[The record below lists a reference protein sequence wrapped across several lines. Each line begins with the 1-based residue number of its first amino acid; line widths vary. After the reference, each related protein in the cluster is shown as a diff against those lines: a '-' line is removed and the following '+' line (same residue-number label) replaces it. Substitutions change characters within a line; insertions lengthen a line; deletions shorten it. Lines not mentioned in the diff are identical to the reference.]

1 MTLHRPN
8 HFAIVPTRTG
18 AVFAPKWKVTL
29 GKGGLSQ
36 VEAQPTRRS
45 CSAIVQKCHKIK
57 TLRPF
62 LLTVSDAAKQQ
73 FTAQSLTD
81 SHPVLRQHPTRSTF
95 PTTQRLSTMGKPPR
109 LGYGPAIET
118 ISPEPSLAELGWK
131 PFFAAQV
138 TADEAAACAPV
149 RVMAVHRGW
158 LSIAGDGPERM
169 IPSPLAAPG
178 EEQWQPAAGDWL
190 LLDRES
196 GLPVRELER
205 ANLFKRRAPGGTRK
219 VQVIAA
225 NVDTLL
231 IVASCNQDFNLA
243 RIERYLVL
251 AREVGVNPVIVLT
264 KSDLADAPEE
274 FVDAARG
281 LEPGLRVELV
291 NAKDPTSVAG
301 LAALCGV
308 GETVALLGSSGVGKS
323 TLVNTLRRS
332 DSIVTQPVR
341 EEDGKGRHT
350 TTART
355 LHRLPAGGWLLDTPG
370 MRELQVSDAAEGLA
384 EVFDDVTALVATCRF
399 SNCTHQAEPGCAV
412 RAALKAGTLSSER
425 LMRWR
430 KLSAED
436 ASNTLDLSRK
446 NVRSTTG
453 SRRR

>member
-1 MTLHRPN
+1 M
-8 HFAIVPTRTG
+8 V
-18 AVFAPKWKVTL
+18 
-29 GKGGLSQ
+29 
-36 VEAQPTRRS
+36 
-45 CSAIVQKCHKIK
+45 
-57 TLRPF
+57 
-62 LLTVSDAAKQQ
+62 
-73 FTAQSLTD
+73 
-81 SHPVLRQHPTRSTF
+81 
-95 PTTQRLSTMGKPPR
+95 GKPPR
-109 LGYGPAIET
+109 VGYGPAIEPFL
-118 ISPEPSLAELGWK
+118 PEPSLAELGWK

-138 TADEAAACAPV
+138 TADEAQRCVPV

-178 EEQWQPAAGDWL
+178 EEHWQPAAGDWL

-196 GLPVRELER
+196 GLPARDLAR

-251 AREVGVNPVIVLT
+251 AREVGVEPVIVLT
-264 KSDLADAPEE
+264 KADLAEAPET
-274 FVDAARG
+274 FVEAARG

-291 NAKDPTSVAG
+291 NARDPASVAL
-301 LAALCGV
+301 LAKLCGV

-323 TLVNTLRRS
+323 TLVNTLRQS
-332 DSIVTQPVR
+332 DSIATQPVR

-350 TTART
+350 TTVRM

-384 EVFDDVTALVATCRF
+384 EVFDDVSALVAACRF
-399 SNCTHQAEPGCAV
+399 SNCTHQSEPGCAV
-412 RAALKAGTLSSER
+412 RAALKAGTLAPDR
-425 LMRWR
+425 LARWR

-436 ASNTLDLSRK
+436 AANTLDVSRK
-446 NVRSTTG
+446 HPRSTTG

>member
-1 MTLHRPN
+1 
-8 HFAIVPTRTG
+8 
-18 AVFAPKWKVTL
+18 
-29 GKGGLSQ
+29 
-36 VEAQPTRRS
+36 
-45 CSAIVQKCHKIK
+45 
-57 TLRPF
+57 
-62 LLTVSDAAKQQ
+62 
-73 FTAQSLTD
+73 
-81 SHPVLRQHPTRSTF
+81 
-95 PTTQRLSTMGKPPR
+95 MGKRPR
-109 LGYGPAIET
+109 VSYGPAIEPF
-118 ISPEPSLAELGWK
+118 ISEPTLAELGWK
-131 PFFAAQV
+131 PFFAAQL
-138 TADEAAACAPV
+138 TADEAATCVPV

-169 IPSPLAAPG
+169 TPSPLAAPG
-178 EEQWQPAAGDWL
+178 EEPWQPAAGDWL

-196 GLPVRELER
+196 GLPERELAR

-251 AREVGVNPVIVLT
+251 AREVGVEPVIVLT
-264 KSDLADAPEE
+264 KADLADAPELY
-274 FVDAARG
+274 VQAARG

-291 NAKDPTSVAG
+291 NAKDPASVAQ
-301 LAALCGV
+301 LAKLCGL

-323 TLVNTLRRS
+323 TLVNTLRKS
-332 DSIVTQPVR
+332 DSIATQPVR

-350 TTART
+350 TTVRM

-384 EVFDDVTALVATCRF
+384 EVFDDVTALVAACRF
-399 SNCTHQAEPGCAV
+399 SNCTHQSEPGCAV
-412 RAALKAGTLSSER
+412 RAALKAGTLSGER

-436 ASNTLDLSRK
+436 ASNTLDISRK
-446 NVRSTTG
+446 HSRPTTG

>member
-1 MTLHRPN
+1 M
-8 HFAIVPTRTG
+8 V
-18 AVFAPKWKVTL
+18 
-29 GKGGLSQ
+29 GKASR
-36 VEAQPTRRS
+36 V
-45 CSAIVQKCHKIK
+45 
-57 TLRPF
+57 
-62 LLTVSDAAKQQ
+62 
-73 FTAQSLTD
+73 
-81 SHPVLRQHPTRSTF
+81 
-95 PTTQRLSTMGKPPR
+95 
-109 LGYGPAIET
+109 GYGPVIEPFL
-118 ISPEPSLAELGWK
+118 SEPSLAELGWK

-138 TADEAAACAPV
+138 TADEVAACVPA

-169 IPSPLAAPG
+169 IPTPLAAPG
-178 EEQWQPAAGDWL
+178 EEVWQPAAGDWL
-190 LLDRES
+190 LLDRKT
-196 GLPVRELER
+196 GMPARELQR

-231 IVASCNQDFNLA
+231 IVASCNQDFNFA

-251 AREVGVNPVIVLT
+251 AREVGVHPVIVLT
-264 KSDLADAPEE
+264 KADLADAPET
-274 FVDAARG
+274 FVEAARG
-281 LEPGLRVELV
+281 LEPGLQVKLV
-291 NAKDPTSVAG
+291 NARDPASLAG
-301 LAALCGV
+301 LAVLCGV
-308 GETVALLGSSGVGKS
+308 GQTVALLGSSGVGKS

-332 DSIVTQPVR
+332 DSIATQPVR

-412 RAALKAGTLSSER
+412 RAALKAGTLAPER

-436 ASNTLDLSRK
+436 ASNTLAVSRK
-446 NVRSTTG
+446 YTRPTTG